1 MMKFELLSASSSAWL
16 DTVMTDF
23 DSFLRDH
30 ASCEKKASGMA
41 MSLIAHYPDKPILM
55 RAMLNL
61 AVEELSHF
69 RDVMRHLL
77 DRGLKPAR
85 DTRDDYVN
93 QLQQLMDQGKDMYLL
108 DRLLLG
114 AIVEARGAERFGLIA
129 AALPAGKLK
138 TFYQT
143 ITDSENRHFELFLDL
158 AAQHYPLATINNRLP
173 ILLQQEARILAQLPL
188 KAALH

>member
-1 MMKFELLSASSSAWL
+1 MNLELLTASSSDWL
-16 DTVMTDF
+16 DTVLADF
-23 DSFLRDH
+23 DSFLCDH

-41 MSLIAHYPDKPILM
+41 LSLIAHYPDKPMLI

-69 RDVMRHLL
+69 RDVMRHVLA
-77 DRGLKPAR
+77 RGLTPAR
-85 DTRDDYVN
+85 DTRDEYVN
-93 QLQQLMDQGKDMYLL
+93 QLQALMNQGKHMYLL
-108 DRLLLG
+108 DRLLVG

-138 TFYQT
+138 NFYDS
-143 ITDSENRHFELFLDL
+143 ITASENRHYELFLEL
-158 AAQHYPLATINNRLP
+158 AAQHYPADTINARLP
-173 ILLQQEARILAQLPL
+173 VLLQQEARILAGLPL

>member
-1 MMKFELLSASSSAWL
+1 MNLELLTASSSAWL
-16 DTVMTDF
+16 DTVLADF
-23 DSFLRDH
+23 DSFLCDH

-41 MSLIAHYPDKPILM
+41 MSLIAHYPDKPVLI

-69 RDVMRHLL
+69 RDVMRHVL
-77 DRGLKPAR
+77 DKGLKPTR

-93 QLQQLMDQGKDMYLL
+93 RLQALMDQGKHLYLL
-108 DRLLLG
+108 DRLLIG

-138 TFYQT
+138 NFYSG
-143 ITDSENRHFELFLDL
+143 ITDSENRHFELFLEL
-158 AAQHYPLATINNRLP
+158 AAQHYPDEAINARLP
-173 ILLQQEARILAQLPL
+173 VLLQHEARILQQLPL